1 MDVAAWLCGLGLGQ
15 YEQAFRENDIDAE
28 VLMDLTAE
36 DLIGLGVASIGHRR
50 KLLAA
55 IANLRAGSI
64 SATTP
69 ATAAP
74 AAVAGKASLEPEAER
89 RQLTVMFVDLVD
101 STALA
106 ARLDPE
112 EMAEVLR
119 TYHSAVAGAIARFE
133 GYVAKYMGDGV
144 LAYFG
149 YPRAHEDAAE
159 RAVRAGLAAVAAV
172 HSLGSG
178 HGEMLAARVGIAT
191 GPVVVG
197 ELIGEGAAREETV
210 VGDTPNLAARLQ
222 ALAEP
227 GTVVIAA
234 RTRELVGGLFE
245 LAELGLQI
253 LKGFPV
259 PVRPWR
265 VVGEGTAESR
275 FEALHG
281 AGLTPLVGRENEI
294 GLLLEH
300 WERAKEG
307 DGQVV
312 LLAGEPGIGKSR
324 LVRAL
329 RGRLENEPHTALGH
343 YCSPHHQTSP
353 LYPVIGLLERA
364 AGFAA
369 DDPAATR
376 LDKLEALLALS
387 SEDVTAVAPL
397 LAALLSLETDARY
410 PPLDMSAH
418 RQKERTLE
426 ALVDQVLG
434 LATRRPVLVLY
445 EDVHWADPTSLEL
458 LDLLVDRVQGAP
470 VLVLITFRPAF
481 APPWMRYAHV
491 SALTLSRLSRRQGA
505 AMVARLSGGKALP
518 PVVLEQIVAKTDGV
532 PLFVEELTRAV
543 LETNLLRDEGDHYT
557 LAGPLPPMAIP
568 TTLQESLLA
577 RLDRLAPAR
586 DVAQVAAAI
595 GREFSHEL
603 LAITATLP
611 ERDLQA
617 ALDDLVG
624 SGLVFR
630 RGTLPQATYSF
641 KHALVQDAAYATL
654 VRAKRQ
660 RLHARIAAALEQH
673 FPETVQAQPEL
684 LAHHYTEAG
693 LAELAIDYWLRAGQA
708 EIARSATAEAIT
720 QLTKGLELVRALP
733 DDAARW
739 RRELDL
745 QVALGVALM
754 AAKGWAA
761 PEVGR
766 ANARARD
773 LCERLGDTSRLFPV
787 LYGDWVFHVV
797 RAELETGRT
806 AGEDLLRRAQEQN
819 DAAAET
825 VGNRIVGTAELLR
838 GELVAARA
846 HLERTLALYDPA
858 AHRSLGFLF
867 AQDPSVAGLSVL
879 SWGLFALGYPEQA
892 QARSEEALTD
902 AKALSHRNTLG
913 YALLYGCIL
922 SQLLQDHD
930 EARDRANALIALAA
944 EQDSPHFLGAGI
956 IIRGWTLGDAGDFEA
971 GIAQIRD
978 GLAMWQATGAGFL
991 VPYFRSLL
999 AEIHGR
1005 SGAVNEGLDL
1015 VTEALDRVE
1024 ETGERWFEV
1033 ELHRMMGE
1041 LMLRLPRSDP
1051 TAAEARFAH
1060 AAATAR
1066 QQGAKLWELRATTR
1080 LAEVWR
1086 EQGRCGEAHDLLSPL
1101 YSQFTEGFGT
1111 PDLQSASAILRETA
1125 ASFEPN
1131 NPIPNASG

>member
-36 DLIGLGVASIGHRR
+36 DLIGLGIASIGHRR

-55 IANLRAGSI
+55 IAALRATS
-64 SATTP
+64 P
-69 ATAAP
+69 ATAAS
-74 AAVAGKASLEPEAER
+74 AAVSEKAWLAPEAER

-112 EMAEVLR
+112 EMADVLR
-119 TYHSAVAGAIARFE
+119 TYQNAVAGAIARFE
-133 GYVAKYMGDGV
+133 GHVAKYMGDGV

-149 YPRAHEDAAE
+149 YPRAHEDEAE
-159 RAVRAGLAAVAAV
+159 RAMRAGLAAVAAV
-172 HSLGSG
+172 HSLGPA
-178 HGEMLAARVGIAT
+178 HGETLATRVGIAT

-222 ALAEP
+222 TLAEP
-227 GTVVIAA
+227 DTVVISA
-234 RTRELVGGLFE
+234 RTRELVGGLFV
-245 LAELGLQI
+245 LDELGLQI

-259 PVRPWR
+259 PVRAWR
-265 VVGEGTAESR
+265 VIGEGAAESR

-307 DGQVV
+307 EGQVL

-329 RGRLENEPHTALGH
+329 RGRLENEPHTPLSH

-353 LYPVIGLLERA
+353 LHPVIGLLERA

-369 DDPAATR
+369 DDAAATR
-376 LDKLEALLALS
+376 LDKLESLLALS
-387 SEDVTAVAPL
+387 TDDVAGVAPL
-397 LAALLSLETDARY
+397 LAALLSLDTNARY
-410 PPLDMSAH
+410 PPLDMSPH

-426 ALVDQVLG
+426 ELVDQVLG
-434 LATRRPVLVLY
+434 LARRRPVLALY

-458 LDLLVDRVQGAP
+458 LDLLVDRVQGAS
-470 VLVLITFRPAF
+470 VLVLITFRPEF
-481 APPWMRYAHV
+481 APPWIRCAHV
-491 SALTLSRLSRRQGA
+491 TMMTLNRLSRRQGA

-518 PVVLEQIVAKTDGV
+518 PVVLDQIVAKTDGV
-532 PLFVEELTRAV
+532 PLFVEELTRTV
-543 LETNLLRDEGDHYT
+543 LEANLLRDEGDHYA
-557 LAGPLPPMAIP
+557 LAGPLLSMAIP
-568 TTLQESLLA
+568 ATLQESLLA

-586 DVAQVAAAI
+586 EVAQVGAAI

-603 LAITATLP
+603 LAMAAALP
-611 ERDLQA
+611 QSDLQA
-617 ALDDLVG
+617 GLDDLVG

-630 RGTLPQATYSF
+630 RGTPPQVTYSF

-684 LAHHYTEAG
+684 LAHHFMEAG
-693 LAELAIDYWLRAGQA
+693 LAERAIDYWLRAGQA

-720 QLTKGLELVRALP
+720 QLSKGLELIPALTN
-733 DDAARW
+733 DAARW
-739 RRELDL
+739 RQELEL

-773 LCERLGDTSRLFPV
+773 LCERLGDTSRFFPV
-787 LYGDWVFHVV
+787 LYGKWVFHVV
-797 RAELETGRT
+797 RAELEAGRT
-806 AGEDLLRRAQEQN
+806 AGEDLLHRAQEQN

-838 GELVAARA
+838 GELGAARA

-858 AHRSLGFLF
+858 AHRSLAFLF
-867 AQDPSVAGLSVL
+867 AQDPRVAGLSVL

-892 QARSEEALTD
+892 QAKIEQALTD
-902 AKALSHRNTLG
+902 AKELSHRNTLG

-922 SQLLQDHD
+922 SQLRHDKD
-930 EARDRANALIALAA
+930 EARDRANALITLAA
-944 EQDSPHFLGAGI
+944 EQDAPHFLGAGI
-956 IIRGWTLGDAGDFEA
+956 IIRGWTLGEAGDFGT

-999 AEIHGR
+999 AEVHGR

-1015 VTEALDRVE
+1015 ITEALDRAE
-1024 ETGERWFEV
+1024 ETSEEWFEA
-1033 ELHRMMGE
+1033 ELHRIMGE
-1041 LMLRLPRSDP
+1041 LTLRLPKPDP
-1051 TAAEARFAH
+1051 IAAEAQFGQ

-1066 QQGAKLWELRATTR
+1066 QQGAKLWELRAATSLAR
-1080 LAEVWR
+1080 LWR
-1086 EQGRCGEAHDLLSPL
+1086 EQGRRGEAHDLLAPL

-1111 PDLQSASAILRETA
+1111 PDLQAANAILRETT
-1125 ASFEPN
+1125 ASSEPRMD
-1131 NPIPNASG
+1131 PKCQ

>member
-36 DLIGLGVASIGHRR
+36 DLDGLGVASIGHRR

-55 IANLRAGSI
+55 IAALRGSF

-69 ATAAP
+69 TTAAP
-74 AAVAGKASLEPEAER
+74 AAVSGKASLAPEGER

-112 EMAEVLR
+112 EMADILR
-119 TYHSAVAGAIARFE
+119 SYQSAVAGAIARFE
-133 GYVAKYMGDGV
+133 GHVAKYMGDGV

-149 YPRAHEDAAE
+149 YPRAHEDEAE

-172 HSLGSG
+172 HSLGST
-178 HGEMLAARVGIAT
+178 HGETLAARVGIAT

-222 ALAEP
+222 TLAEP
-227 GTVVIAA
+227 GTAVISA

-245 LAELGLQI
+245 LADLGMQI

-265 VVGEGTAESR
+265 VVGEGSAESR

-307 DGQVV
+307 EGQVV
-312 LLAGEPGIGKSR
+312 LLGGEPGIGKSR

-329 RGRLENEPHTALGH
+329 RGRLEDEPHTPLSH

-369 DDPAATR
+369 DDSAATR

-387 SEDVTAVAPL
+387 SDDVTAVAPL
-397 LAALLSLETDARY
+397 LAAMLSLETDARY
-410 PPLDMSAH
+410 PPLDMSPH

-426 ALVDQVLG
+426 ELGNQVLG
-434 LATRRPVLVLY
+434 FAKRRPVLALY

-458 LDLLVDRVQGAP
+458 LELLVDRVQGAP
-470 VLVLITFRPAF
+470 VLVLITFRPGF
-481 APPWMRYAHV
+481 EPPWMRYAHV

-518 PVVLEQIVAKTDGV
+518 ATVLDQIVAKTDGV
-532 PLFVEELTRAV
+532 PLFVEELTRTV
-543 LETNLLRDEGDHYT
+543 LEANLLRDEGDHYA
-557 LAGPLPPMAIP
+557 LAGPLLPMAIP

-586 DVAQVAAAI
+586 EVAQVAAAI

-603 LAITATLP
+603 LAITAALP
-611 ERDLQA
+611 ESDLQA

-630 RGTLPQATYSF
+630 RGTPPQATYSF

-660 RLHARIAAALEQH
+660 RLHARIAVAIEQH

-684 LAHHYTEAG
+684 LAHHYMEAG

-720 QLTKGLELVRALP
+720 QLTKGLELIPALP

-739 RRELDL
+739 RRELEL

-761 PEVGR
+761 PEVGLT
-766 ANARARD
+766 NTRARD
-773 LCERLGDTSRLFPV
+773 LCERLGDTPRLFPV
-787 LYGDWVFHVV
+787 LYGEWVFHVV
-797 RAELETGRT
+797 RAELEAGRT

-825 VGNRIVGTAELLR
+825 IGNRIVGTAELLR

-846 HLERTLALYDPA
+846 HLERTLALYDLA
-858 AHRSLGFLF
+858 THRSLAFLF

-879 SWGLFALGYPEQA
+879 SWGLFALGFPEQA
-892 QARSEEALTD
+892 KARSEEALTD
-902 AKALSHRNTLG
+902 AKELSHRNTLG

-922 SQLLQDHD
+922 SQLRQDQD

-956 IIRGWTLGDAGDFEA
+956 VIRGWTLGEAGDFGA
-971 GIAQIRD
+971 GIAQIRE

-999 AEIHGR
+999 AEVYGR
-1005 SGAVNEGLDL
+1005 SGAVKEGLDL

-1024 ETGERWFEV
+1024 ETGERWFEA

-1041 LMLRLPRSDP
+1041 LMLRLPSSDP
-1051 TAAEARFAH
+1051 IAAEERFGH

-1066 QQGAKLWELRATTR
+1066 QQGAKLWELRAATR
-1080 LAEVWR
+1080 LARLWR
-1086 EQGRCGEAHDLLSPL
+1086 QQGRHGEAHDLLAPL

-1111 PDLQSASAILRETA
+1111 LDLQAASAILQETT
-1125 ASFEPN
+1125 ASSEPKMD
-1131 NPIPNASG
+1131 PKYL

>member
-1 MDVAAWLCGLGLGQ
+1 MDVTAWLCGLGLGQ
-15 YEQAFRENDIDAE
+15 YAQAFRENDIDAE
-28 VLMDLTAE
+28 VLLDLTAE

-55 IANLRAGSI
+55 IAALRAGSM
-64 SATTP
+64 SVTAP

-74 AAVAGKASLEPEAER
+74 AAISASVSLASEAER

-119 TYHSAVAGAIARFE
+119 SYHSVVAGAIARFE
-133 GYVAKYMGDGV
+133 GHVAKYMGDGV

-149 YPRAHEDAAE
+149 YPRAHEDEAE
-159 RAVRAGLAAVAAV
+159 RAVRAGLAAVVAV
-172 HSLGSG
+172 QSLGSG
-178 HGEMLAARVGIAT
+178 HGETLAARVGIAT
-191 GPVVVG
+191 GSVVVG

-227 GTVVIAA
+227 GTVMISA
-234 RTRELVGGLFE
+234 RTRELIGGLFE
-245 LAELGLQI
+245 LAEFGLQI

-259 PVRPWR
+259 PVRAWR
-265 VVGEGTAESR
+265 VVGEGAAESR

-281 AGLTPLVGRENEI
+281 AGLTPLVGREHEI
-294 GLLLEH
+294 GLLLEQ

-307 DGQVV
+307 EGQVV
-312 LLAGEPGIGKSR
+312 LLTGEPGIGKSR
-324 LVRAL
+324 LLRAL
-329 RGRLENEPHTALGH
+329 RGRLENEPHTPLSH

-353 LYPVIGLLERA
+353 LYPVINLLERA

-376 LDKLEALLALS
+376 LDKLETLLALS
-387 SEDVTAVAPL
+387 IDDVTAVVPL

-410 PPLDMSAH
+410 PPLDMSPH

-426 ALVDQVLG
+426 ELVNQVLG
-434 LATRRPVLVLY
+434 LAARRPVLAMY

-470 VLVLITFRPAF
+470 VLVLITFRPQF
-481 APPWMRYAHV
+481 EPLWTHYAHV
-491 SALTLSRLSRRQGA
+491 TALTLSRLSRRQGA

-518 PVVLEQIVAKTDGV
+518 PAVLDQIVAKTDGV
-532 PLFVEELTRAV
+532 PLFVEELTRTV
-543 LETNLLRDEGDHYT
+543 LETNLLRDEGDHYA

-568 TTLQESLLA
+568 ATLQESLLA

-586 DVAQVAAAI
+586 EVAQVAAAI
-595 GREFSHEL
+595 GRDFSHEL
-603 LAITATLP
+603 LAIAAALP
-611 ERDLQA
+611 ESELQA

-630 RGTLPQATYSF
+630 RGTPPQATYSF

-654 VRAKRQ
+654 VRATRQ

-684 LAHHYTEAG
+684 LGHHYMEGG
-693 LAELAIDYWLRAGQA
+693 LAEPAIDYWLRAGQA
-708 EIARSATAEAIT
+708 EIARSATAEAIA
-720 QLTKGLELVRALP
+720 QLSKGLELITALP

-739 RRELDL
+739 RRELEL

-761 PEVGR
+761 PEVGQ

-773 LCERLGDTSRLFPV
+773 LCERIGDTPWLFPV
-787 LYGDWVFHVV
+787 LYGEWVFHVV
-797 RAELETGRT
+797 RAELESGRS

-819 DAAAET
+819 DAAAKT
-825 VGNRIVGTAELLR
+825 VGNRIVGTAALLR
-838 GELVAARA
+838 GEPRIARV

-858 AHRSLGFLF
+858 AHRSLAFLV
-867 AQDPSVAGLSVL
+867 AQDPRVSGLSVL
-879 SWGLFALGYPEQA
+879 SWSLFALGYPEQA
-892 QARSEEALTD
+892 RARSEEALTD
-902 AKALSHRNTLG
+902 AKELSHRNTLG

-922 SQLLQDHD
+922 SQLRRDRD
-930 EARDRANALIALAA
+930 EAQGRANSLIALAA
-944 EQDSPHFLGAGI
+944 DQGSPHFLAAGNVV
-956 IIRGWTLGDAGDFEA
+956 RGWILGTTGELEA
-971 GIAQIRD
+971 GVTQLRD
-978 GLAMWQATGAGFL
+978 GLTRWQATGAGFL
-991 VPYFRSLL
+991 VPYFLSLL
-999 AEIHGR
+999 AELHGR
-1005 SGAVNEGLDL
+1005 SGAVEEGLDL
-1015 VTEALDRVE
+1015 IAKALGRVE
-1024 ETGERWFEV
+1024 ETGERWFEA
-1033 ELHRMMGE
+1033 ELHRIPAVTSNSSGCGQSNSSTREAGQGTVSLSLFPGQE
-1041 LMLRLPRSDP
+1041 LQRL
-1051 TAAEARFAH
+1051 
-1060 AAATAR
+1060 
-1066 QQGAKLWELRATTR
+1066 L
-1080 LAEVWR
+1080 
-1086 EQGRCGEAHDLLSPL
+1086 
-1101 YSQFTEGFGT
+1101 
-1111 PDLQSASAILRETA
+1111 
-1125 ASFEPN
+1125 
-1131 NPIPNASG
+1131 

>member
-1 MDVAAWLCGLGLGQ
+1 MDAAAWLRSLGLGQ

-55 IANLRAGSI
+55 IAAMRAGSI

-69 ATAAP
+69 ATAA
-74 AAVAGKASLEPEAER
+74 AAVSGKASLAPGAER
-89 RQLTVMFVDLVD
+89 RQLTVMFVDLID

-119 TYHSAVAGAIARFE
+119 SYHGAVAGAIARFE
-133 GYVAKYMGDGV
+133 GHVAKYMGDGV

-149 YPRAHEDAAE
+149 YPRAHEDEAE

-172 HSLGSG
+172 HSLGSA
-178 HGEMLAARVGIAT
+178 HGETLAARVGIAT

-222 ALAEP
+222 TLAEP
-227 GTVVIAA
+227 GTVVISA
-234 RTRELVGGLFE
+234 RTRDLVGGLFE
-245 LAELGLQI
+245 LADLGMQI

-259 PVRPWR
+259 PVRAWR
-265 VVGEGTAESR
+265 VVGEGAAESR
-275 FEALHG
+275 FEALRG

-307 DGQVV
+307 EGQVV

-343 YCSPHHQTSP
+343 YCSPHHQASP
-353 LYPVIGLLERA
+353 LCPVIGLLERA
-364 AGFAA
+364 AGFAT
-369 DDPAATR
+369 DDTAATR

-387 SEDVTAVAPL
+387 TDDVTAVAPL
-397 LAALLSLETDARY
+397 LAALLSLETAARY
-410 PPLDMSAH
+410 PPLDMSPH

-426 ALVDQVLG
+426 ELVKQVLG
-434 LATRRPVLVLY
+434 LARRRPVLAVY

-458 LDLLVDRVQGAP
+458 LDLLVDGVQGAP
-470 VLVLITFRPAF
+470 VLVLITFRPEFEPSWTRHAN
-481 APPWMRYAHV
+481 V
-491 SALTLSRLSRRQGA
+491 TALTLSRLSRRQGA

-518 PVVLEQIVAKTDGV
+518 PAVLDQIVAKTDGV
-532 PLFVEELTRAV
+532 PLFVEELTRTV
-543 LETNLLRDEGDHYT
+543 LETNLLRDEGDHYV

-568 TTLQESLLA
+568 TTLHESLLA

-586 DVAQVAAAI
+586 EVAQVAAAI

-603 LAITATLP
+603 LAITAALP
-611 ERDLQA
+611 ESELQA

-630 RGTLPQATYSF
+630 RGTPPQATYSF

-684 LAHHYTEAG
+684 LAQHLTEAG
-693 LAELAIDYWLRAGQA
+693 LAEPAIDYWLRAGQA
-708 EIARSATAEAIT
+708 EIARSATAEAMA
-720 QLTKGLELVRALP
+720 QLTKGLELIPVLP

-739 RRELDL
+739 RRELEL

-761 PEVGR
+761 PEVGQ
-766 ANARARD
+766 ANARARE

-787 LYGDWVFHVV
+787 LYGEWVFHVV
-797 RAELETGRT
+797 RAELEAGRT

-825 VGNRIVGTAELLR
+825 IGNRIVGTAELLR

-858 AHRSLGFLF
+858 AHRSLAFLY

-902 AKALSHRNTLG
+902 AKELSHRNTLG

-922 SQLLQDHD
+922 SQLRGDQD

-944 EQDSPHFLGAGI
+944 EQGSPHFLGAGI
-956 IIRGWTLGDAGDFEA
+956 VVRGWTLGAAGELEA

-978 GLAMWQATGAGFL
+978 GLTRWQTTGAGFL
-991 VPYFRSLL
+991 VPYFLSLL
-999 AEIHGR
+999 AELHGHA
-1005 SGAVNEGLDL
+1005 GAVKGALDI

-1024 ETGERWFEV
+1024 ETGERWFEA

-1041 LMLRLPRSDP
+1041 LMLQLPRSDP
-1051 TAAEARFAH
+1051 TAAEARFEH

-1066 QQGAKLWELRATTR
+1066 HQGAKLWELRAATR
-1080 LAEVWR
+1080 LSRLWR
-1086 EQGRCGEAHDLLSPL
+1086 EQDRCGEAHDLLTPL
-1101 YSQFTEGFGT
+1101 YSQFTEGLGT
-1111 PDLQSASAILRETA
+1111 PDLQAAGAMLREPA
-1125 ASFEPN
+1125 ASHEPK
-1131 NPIPNASG
+1131 NPIPSTSS

>member
-55 IANLRAGSI
+55 IAFLRAGSI

-69 ATAAP
+69 AMAS
-74 AAVAGKASLEPEAER
+74 AAVSGKASPAPEAER

-106 ARLDPE
+106 AWLDPE

-119 TYHSAVAGAIARFE
+119 TYQNAVAGAIARFE
-133 GYVAKYMGDGV
+133 GHVAKYMGDGV

-149 YPRAHEDAAE
+149 YPRAHEDEAE

-172 HSLGSG
+172 HSLEST
-178 HGEMLAARVGIAT
+178 HGETLAARVGIAT

-222 ALAEP
+222 TLAEP
-227 GTVVIAA
+227 GTVVISA
-234 RTRELVGGLFE
+234 RTRELIGGLFE

-259 PVRPWR
+259 PVRAWR

-281 AGLTPLVGRENEI
+281 AGLTPLVGREHEI

-307 DGQVV
+307 EGQVV

-329 RGRLENEPHTALGH
+329 RGRLENEPHTALSH

-353 LYPVIGLLERA
+353 LHPVIGLLERA

-369 DDPAATR
+369 DDPAATK

-387 SEDVTAVAPL
+387 RDDVTAVAPL

-410 PPLDMSAH
+410 PPLDMSPH

-426 ALVDQVLG
+426 ELVDQVLG
-434 LATRRPVLVLY
+434 LATRQPVLALY

-470 VLVLITFRPAF
+470 VLVLITFRPEF
-481 APPWMRYAHV
+481 APSWTRYAHV
-491 SALTLSRLSRRQGA
+491 TALTLSRLSRRQGA

-518 PVVLEQIVAKTDGV
+518 AAVLDQIVAKTDGV
-532 PLFVEELTRAV
+532 PLFVEELTRTV
-543 LETNLLRDEGDHYT
+543 LETNLLRDEGDHYA
-557 LAGPLPPMAIP
+557 LPGPLPPMAIP

-577 RLDRLAPAR
+577 RLDRLASAR

-603 LAITATLP
+603 LAMTTALP
-611 ERDLQA
+611 ESELQA
-617 ALDDLVG
+617 ALHDLVG
-624 SGLVFR
+624 AGLVFR
-630 RGTLPQATYSF
+630 RGTPPQATYSF

-660 RLHARIAAALEQH
+660 RLHARIAVAIEQH

-684 LAHHYTEAG
+684 LAHHYMEAG

-720 QLTKGLELVRALP
+720 QLTKGLELIPALP

-739 RRELDL
+739 RRELEL

-761 PEVGR
+761 PEVGLT
-766 ANARARD
+766 NTRARD
-773 LCERLGDTSRLFPV
+773 LCERLGDTPRLFPV
-787 LYGDWVFHVV
+787 LYGEWVFHVV
-797 RAELETGRT
+797 RAELEAGRT

-825 VGNRIVGTAELLR
+825 IGNRIVGTAELLR

-846 HLERTLALYDPA
+846 HLERTLALYDLA
-858 AHRSLGFLF
+858 THRSLAFLF

-879 SWGLFALGYPEQA
+879 SWGLFALGFPEQA
-892 QARSEEALTD
+892 KARSEEALTD
-902 AKALSHRNTLG
+902 AKELSHRNTLG

-922 SQLLQDHD
+922 SQLRQDQD

-956 IIRGWTLGDAGDFEA
+956 VIRGWTLGEAGDFGA
-971 GIAQIRD
+971 GIAQIRE

-999 AEIHGR
+999 AEVYGR
-1005 SGAVNEGLDL
+1005 SGAVKEGLDL

-1024 ETGERWFEV
+1024 ETGERWFEA
-1033 ELHRMMGE
+1033 ELHRMKGE
-1041 LMLRLPRSDP
+1041 LLLLLPRSDP
-1051 TAAEARFAH
+1051 TVAEARFVH
-1060 AAATAR
+1060 AVATAR
-1066 QQGAKLWELRATTR
+1066 QQGAKLWELRAATR
-1080 LAEVWR
+1080 LARLWR
-1086 EQGRCGEAHDLLSPL
+1086 EQGRRGEAHDLLSPL
-1101 YSQFTEGFGT
+1101 YGQLTEGFET
-1111 PDLQSASAILRETA
+1111 ADLQATRALLRETTGG
-1125 ASFEPN
+1125 FEPN
-1131 NPIPNASG
+1131 NPIPNTSR

>member
-1 MDVAAWLCGLGLGQ
+1 MDVAAWLRDLGLGR

-36 DLIGLGVASIGHRR
+36 DLIGLGVTSIGHRR

-55 IANLRAGSI
+55 VAALRAGSI
-64 SATTP
+64 PATIP
-69 ATAAP
+69 VTAAP
-74 AAVAGKASLEPEAER
+74 AAASVGPQAER
-89 RQLTVMFVDLVD
+89 RQLTVMFVDLAD

-106 ARLDPE
+106 ARLDLE

-119 TYHSAVAGAIARFE
+119 DYQSAVAGAIARFE
-133 GYVAKYMGDGV
+133 GHVAKYMGDGV

-149 YPRAHEDAAE
+149 YPRAHEDEAE

-172 HSLGSG
+172 LGLGSA
-178 HGEMLAARVGIAT
+178 HREKLAARVGIAT

-222 ALAEP
+222 TLAQP
-227 GTVVIAA
+227 GTVVISA
-234 RTRELVGGLFE
+234 RTRELIGGLFE
-245 LAELGLQI
+245 LAELGMQI

-259 PVRPWR
+259 PVRAWR
-265 VVGEGTAESR
+265 VVGEGSAESR

-281 AGLTPLVGRENEI
+281 TGLTPLVGRDNEI

-307 DGQVV
+307 EGQVV

-329 RGRLENEPHTALGH
+329 RGRLENEPHTPLSH

-387 SEDVTAVAPL
+387 IDDVTAVAPL

-410 PPLDMSAH
+410 PPLDMSPH

-426 ALVDQVLG
+426 ELVNQVLG
-434 LATRRPVLVLY
+434 LAARRPVLALY

-470 VLVLITFRPAF
+470 VLVLITFRPEF
-481 APPWMRYAHV
+481 EPPWTHYAHV
-491 SALTLSRLSRRQGA
+491 TALTLSRLSRRQSA

-518 PVVLEQIVAKTDGV
+518 PAVLDQIVAKTDGV
-532 PLFVEELTRAV
+532 PLFVEELTRTV
-543 LETNLLRDEGDHYT
+543 LEANLLRDEGDHYA

-586 DVAQVAAAI
+586 EVAQVAAAI

-603 LAITATLP
+603 LVMTTALP
-611 ERDLQA
+611 ESELQA

-624 SGLVFR
+624 SSLVFR
-630 RGTLPQATYSF
+630 RGQPPQATYNF

-673 FPETVQAQPEL
+673 LPETVQAQPEL
-684 LAHHYTEAG
+684 LAHHYMEAG
-693 LAELAIDYWLRAGQA
+693 LAEPAIDYWLRAGQS

-720 QLTKGLELVRALP
+720 QLTKGLELIPALA

-739 RRELDL
+739 RRELEL

-766 ANARARD
+766 TNARARD
-773 LCERLGDTSRLFPV
+773 LCERLGDTLRLFSCSLWGV
-787 LYGDWVFHVV
+787 GFS
-797 RAELETGRT
+797 
-806 AGEDLLRRAQEQN
+806 RRE
-819 DAAAET
+819 
-825 VGNRIVGTAELLR
+825 GG
-838 GELVAARA
+838 AR
-846 HLERTLALYDPA
+846 
-858 AHRSLGFLF
+858 
-867 AQDPSVAGLSVL
+867 
-879 SWGLFALGYPEQA
+879 
-892 QARSEEALTD
+892 
-902 AKALSHRNTLG
+902 
-913 YALLYGCIL
+913 
-922 SQLLQDHD
+922 
-930 EARDRANALIALAA
+930 
-944 EQDSPHFLGAGI
+944 
-956 IIRGWTLGDAGDFEA
+956 
-971 GIAQIRD
+971 
-978 GLAMWQATGAGFL
+978 
-991 VPYFRSLL
+991 
-999 AEIHGR
+999 GR
-1005 SGAVNEGLDL
+1005 SNCRREFTPPRAG
-1015 VTEALDRVE
+1015 TE
-1024 ETGERWFEV
+1024 
-1033 ELHRMMGE
+1033 
-1041 LMLRLPRSDP
+1041 
-1051 TAAEARFAH
+1051 
-1060 AAATAR
+1060 
-1066 QQGAKLWELRATTR
+1066 
-1080 LAEVWR
+1080 
-1086 EQGRCGEAHDLLSPL
+1086 RCGRRNHWQPH
-1101 YSQFTEGFGT
+1101 
-1111 PDLQSASAILRETA
+1111 RR
-1125 ASFEPN
+1125 N
-1131 NPIPNASG
+1131 R

>member
-1 MDVAAWLCGLGLGQ
+1 MDVTAWLCGLGLGQ

-55 IANLRAGSI
+55 IAALRVGSI
-64 SATTP
+64 LATP
-69 ATAAP
+69 AAAAP
-74 AAVAGKASLEPEAER
+74 AAISAKVSLAPEAER

-112 EMAEVLR
+112 EMAQILR

-133 GYVAKYMGDGV
+133 GHVAKYMGDGV

-149 YPRAHEDAAE
+149 YPRAHEDEAE
-159 RAVRAGLAAVAAV
+159 RAVRAGLTAVAAV
-172 HSLGSG
+172 HSLGSA
-178 HGEMLAARVGIAT
+178 HGETLAARVGIAT
-191 GPVVVG
+191 GSVVVG

-227 GTVVIAA
+227 DTMLISA
-234 RTRELVGGLFE
+234 RTRELIGGLFE
-245 LAELGLQI
+245 LAELGVQI

-259 PVRPWR
+259 PVRVWR
-265 VVGEGTAESR
+265 VVGEGVAESR

-307 DGQVV
+307 EGQVV
-312 LLAGEPGIGKSR
+312 LLGGEPGIGKSR

-329 RGRLENEPHTALGH
+329 RGRLEHEPHTALGH

-353 LYPVIGLLERA
+353 LHPVIGLLERA

-387 SEDVTAVAPL
+387 SDDVTAVAPL
-397 LAALLSLETDARY
+397 LAALLSLETAARY
-410 PPLDMSAH
+410 PPVDLSPH

-426 ALVDQVLG
+426 VLVDQVLG
-434 LATRRPVLVLY
+434 LAARRPILAVY

-458 LDLLVDRVQGAP
+458 LDFLVDRVQDAP
-470 VLVLITFRPAF
+470 VLVLITFRPEF
-481 APPWMRYAHV
+481 APPWTRHAHV
-491 SALTLSRLSRRQGA
+491 TALTLSRLSRRQGA

-518 PVVLEQIVAKTDGV
+518 PAVLDQIVAKTDGV
-532 PLFVEELTRAV
+532 PLFVEELTRTV
-543 LETNLLRDEGDHYT
+543 LETNLLRDEGDHYA

-586 DVAQVAAAI
+586 EVAQVAAAI

-603 LAITATLP
+603 LAMTAQLP
-611 ERDLQA
+611 ENELLA

-630 RGTLPQATYSF
+630 RGTPPQATYSF

-660 RLHARIAAALEQH
+660 RLHARIAAALDQH

-684 LAHHYTEAG
+684 LAHHYTKAE
-693 LAELAIDYWLRAGQA
+693 LAEPAIDYWLRAGQA
-708 EIARSATAEAIT
+708 EIARSATAEAIA
-720 QLTKGLELVRALP
+720 QLIKGLELITVLP

-739 RRELDL
+739 RRELEL

-761 PEVGR
+761 PEVGQ

-787 LYGDWVFHVV
+787 LYGEWVFHVV
-797 RAELETGRT
+797 RAELESGRT
-806 AGEDLLRRAQEQN
+806 AGEDLLSRAQEQN

-825 VGNRIVGTAELLR
+825 VGNRIVGTAALLR
-838 GELVAARA
+838 GEPAVARI

-858 AHRSLGFLF
+858 AHRSLAFLF
-867 AQDPSVAGLSVL
+867 AQDPRVSGLSVL
-879 SWGLFALGYPEQA
+879 SWALFALGHPEQA
-892 QARSEEALTD
+892 RTRSEEALTD
-902 AKALSHRNTLG
+902 AKELSHRNTLG

-922 SQLLQDHD
+922 SQLSRDRG
-930 EARDRANALIALAA
+930 EAEDRANSLIALAA
-944 EQDSPHFLGAGI
+944 DQGSPHFLAAGNV
-956 IIRGWTLGDAGDFEA
+956 IRGWMLGATGELEA
-971 GIAQIRD
+971 GITQLRD
-978 GLAMWQATGAGFL
+978 GLTRWQATGAGFL
-991 VPYFRSLL
+991 VPYFLSLL
-999 AEIHGR
+999 AELHGQA
-1005 SGAVNEGLDL
+1005 GAVIDGLDV
-1015 VTEALDRVE
+1015 VTKALDRAE
-1024 ETGERWFEV
+1024 ATGERWFEA
-1033 ELHRMMGE
+1033 ELHRMRGE
-1041 LMLRLPRSDP
+1041 LMLRLPKVDP
-1051 TAAEARFAH
+1051 TAAEALFQQ
-1060 AAATAR
+1060 AASVAR
-1066 QQGAKLWELRATTR
+1066 RQGAKLWELRAATSLAR
-1080 LAEVWR
+1080 LLG
-1086 EQGRCGEAHDLLSPL
+1086 EQGRRGEAHDLLSPL
-1101 YSQFTEGFGT
+1101 YSQFTEGYGA
-1111 PDLQSASAILRETA
+1111 PDLQAASAMLRQTTA
-1125 ASFEPN
+1125 NSEPN
-1131 NPIPNASG
+1131 NPIPNTSS

>member
-55 IANLRAGSI
+55 IAALRAGSMW
-64 SATTP
+64 ATTP
-69 ATAAP
+69 ATADSR
-74 AAVAGKASLEPEAER
+74 KASVAPEAER

-119 TYHSAVAGAIARFE
+119 SYQSAVAGAIVRFE
-133 GYVAKYMGDGV
+133 GHVAKYMGDGV

-149 YPRAHEDAAE
+149 YPRAHEDEAE

-172 HSLGSG
+172 RSLGSA
-178 HGEMLAARVGIAT
+178 HGETLAARVGIAT
-191 GPVVVG
+191 GAVVVG

-222 ALAEP
+222 TLAEP
-227 GTVVIAA
+227 GTVVISA
-234 RTRELVGGLFE
+234 RTRELIGGLFE

-259 PVRPWR
+259 PVRAWR
-265 VVGEGTAESR
+265 VIGEGAAESR

-307 DGQVV
+307 EGQVV

-329 RGRLENEPHTALGH
+329 RERLENEPHTALSH

-353 LYPVIGLLERA
+353 LHPVIGLLKRA

-387 SEDVTAVAPL
+387 TDDVSAVAPL

-410 PPLDMSAH
+410 PPLDMSPH

-426 ALVDQVLG
+426 VLVDQVLG
-434 LATRRPVLVLY
+434 LATRRPVLALY
-445 EDVHWADPTSLEL
+445 EDMHWADPTSLEL
-458 LDLLVDRVQGAP
+458 LDLMVDRVQGAP
-470 VLVLITFRPAF
+470 ALVLITFRPEF
-481 APPWMRYAHV
+481 EPPWTRSAHV
-491 SALTLSRLSRRQGA
+491 TALTLSRLSRRQGA

-518 PVVLEQIVAKTDGV
+518 PAVLDQIVAKTDGV

-543 LETNLLRDEGDHYT
+543 LETNLLRDEGDQYA
-557 LAGPLPPMAIP
+557 LAGPLPPMGIP

-586 DVAQVAAAI
+586 EVAQVAAAI

-603 LAITATLP
+603 LAMTTAVP
-611 ERDLQA
+611 ESELQA

-624 SGLVFR
+624 AGLVFR
-630 RGTLPQATYSF
+630 RGTPPQATYSF

-660 RLHARIAAALEQH
+660 RLHARIAAAIEQH
-673 FPETVQAQPEL
+673 SPETVQVQPEL
-684 LAHHYTEAG
+684 LAHHYREAA
-693 LAELAIDYWLRAGQA
+693 LAEPAIDYWLRAGQRA
-708 EIARSATAEAIT
+708 IARSAMAEALA
-720 QLTKGLELVRALP
+720 QLRNGLDLLAGLP
-733 DDAARW
+733 EADRR

-754 AAKGWAA
+754 ATQGWAA
-761 PEVGR
+761 PEAGR
-766 ANARARD
+766 ANARARE
-773 LCERLGDTSRLFPV
+773 LCEQIGATAQLWPV
-787 LYGDWVFHVV
+787 LYGQWVFHGV
-797 RAELETGRT
+797 RAEHNAAREV
-806 AGEDLLRRAQEQN
+806 ADEFLRRAQEHQE
-819 DAAAET
+819 ASAT
-825 VGNRIVGTAELLR
+825 VVAQRISGTGAFWR
-838 GELVAARA
+838 GEMAVART
-846 HLERTLALYDPA
+846 HLEPTLALYDPER
-858 AHRSLGFLF
+858 HRSLAFLYV
-867 AQDPSVAGLSVL
+867 QDPRVAALSAL
-879 SWGLFALGYPEQA
+879 SWTLFALGYPEQA
-892 QARSEEALTD
+892 RARSREALD
-902 AKALSHRNTLG
+902 AARELAHPNTLAYG
-913 YALLYGCIL
+913 LLFACFFEQFRGAGHEAQNRTGALVEL
-922 SQLLQDHD
+922 ST
-930 EARDRANALIALAA
+930 
-944 EQDSPHFLGAGI
+944 EQDFPHFLAAATM
-956 IIRGWTLGDAGDFEA
+956 IRGWALTESAELET
-971 GIAQIRD
+971 
-978 GLAMWQATGAGFL
+978 GLAQLRQGLPAWRATGAGL
-991 VPYFRSLL
+991 YEPYFLGL
-999 AEIHGR
+999 QAEALGR
-1005 SGAVNEGLDL
+1005 SGAVEEGLDL
-1015 VTEALDRVE
+1015 VAKALFRVE
-1024 ETGERWFEV
+1024 ETGERWFEA

-1041 LMLRLPRSDP
+1041 LMLRLPGSDP
-1051 TAAEARFAH
+1051 TAAEAQFGH

-1066 QQGAKLWELRATTR
+1066 QQGAKLWELRSATR
-1080 LAEVWR
+1080 LARLWR
-1086 EQGRCGEAHDLLSPL
+1086 EQGRRGEAHDLLTPL

-1111 PDLQSASAILRETA
+1111 PDLQAASAILRETT
-1125 ASFEPN
+1125 ASIEPK
-1131 NPIPNASG
+1131 NPIPNARS

>member
-1 MDVAAWLCGLGLGQ
+1 MDIGTWLCGLGLGQ

-36 DLIGLGVASIGHRR
+36 DLVGLGIVSIGHRR

-55 IANLRAGSI
+55 IAALRTGSM

-69 ATAAP
+69 VTAVP
-74 AAVAGKASLEPEAER
+74 SVTSGSAALAPEAER

-112 EMAEVLR
+112 EMAQVLR
-119 TYHSAVAGAIARFE
+119 SYQSAVAGAIARFE
-133 GYVAKYMGDGV
+133 GHVAKYMGDGV

-149 YPRAHEDAAE
+149 YPRAHEDEAE

-172 HSLGSG
+172 HNLASADGDT
-178 HGEMLAARVGIAT
+178 LAARVGIAT

-222 ALAEP
+222 AMAAP
-227 GTVVIAA
+227 GTVVISA
-234 RTRELVGGLFE
+234 RTRELIGGLFE
-245 LAELGLQI
+245 LTELGMQI

-265 VVGEGTAESR
+265 VVGEGAAESR

-281 AGLTPLVGRENEI
+281 AGLTPLVGRDHEI

-312 LLAGEPGIGKSR
+312 LLTGEPGIGKSR
-324 LVRAL
+324 LLRAL
-329 RGRLENEPHTALGH
+329 RGRLENEPHTALSH

-387 SEDVTAVAPL
+387 TEHVAAVAPL

-410 PPLDMSAH
+410 PPLDMSPH
-418 RQKERTLE
+418 RQKERTLDE
-426 ALVDQVLG
+426 LVDQVLG
-434 LATRRPVLVLY
+434 LAMRRPVLALY

-470 VLVLITFRPAF
+470 VLVLITFRPEF
-481 APPWMRYAHV
+481 VRRWTRYAHV
-491 SALTLSRLSRRQGA
+491 TPLTLSRLSRRQGA

-518 PVVLEQIVAKTDGV
+518 PAVLDQIVAKTDGV
-532 PLFVEELTRAV
+532 PLFVEELTRTV
-543 LETNLLRDEGDHYT
+543 LETNLLRDEGDHYA
-557 LAGPLPPMAIP
+557 LAGPLQPMAIP

-586 DVAQVAAAI
+586 EVAQVAAAI
-595 GREFSHEL
+595 GREFSYEL
-603 LAITATLP
+603 LARTTALP
-611 ERDLQA
+611 ESDLQA
-617 ALDDLVG
+617 GLDDLVD

-630 RGTLPQATYSF
+630 RGTSPQATYSF

-654 VRAKRQ
+654 VRPKRQ
-660 RLHARIAAALEQH
+660 RLHARIATTIEQH
-673 FPETVQAQPEL
+673 LPETVQTQPEL
-684 LAHHYTEAG
+684 LAHHYMEAG
-693 LAELAIDYWLRAGQA
+693 LAEPAIDYWLKAGQA

-720 QLTKGLELVRALP
+720 QLTKGLELISALP

-739 RRELDL
+739 RRELEL

-754 AAKGWAA
+754 AARGWAA

-773 LCERLGDTSRLFPV
+773 LCERLGDTLRLFPV
-787 LYGDWVFHVV
+787 LYGEWVFHVV
-797 RAELETGRT
+797 RAELEAGRS

-825 VGNRIVGTAELLR
+825 IGNRIVGTAELLR

-846 HLERTLALYDPA
+846 HLERTLALYDRA
-858 AHRSLGFLF
+858 AHRSLAFLF

-892 QARSEEALTD
+892 RATSEQALRD
-902 AKALSHRNTLG
+902 ATELSHRNTLG

-922 SQLLQDHD
+922 SQLRQNHD

-956 IIRGWTLGDAGDFEA
+956 IIRGWTLAEAGDFDT
-971 GIAQIRD
+971 GIAQIRE
-978 GLAMWQATGAGFL
+978 GLTMWQATGAGFL

-999 AEIHGR
+999 AQVHGR

-1015 VTEALDRVE
+1015 ITEAIDRVE
-1024 ETGERWFEV
+1024 KTGERWFEA
-1033 ELHRMMGE
+1033 ELHRIKGE
-1041 LMLRLPRSDP
+1041 LMLRLPRPDP
-1051 TAAEARFAH
+1051 TAAEAQFGH
-1060 AAATAR
+1060 AAATAH
-1066 QQGAKLWELRATTR
+1066 QQGAKLWELRAATCLAR
-1080 LAEVWR
+1080 LWI
-1086 EQGRCGEAHDLLSPL
+1086 EQRRRDEAHDLLSPL
-1101 YSQFTEGFGT
+1101 YGQFAEGFET
-1111 PDLQSASAILRETA
+1111 PDLRA
-1125 ASFEPN
+1125 ARAVLQEIIVSSEK
-1131 NPIPNASG
+1131 NPIAGPSS

>member
-1 MDVAAWLCGLGLGQ
+1 MDVGAWLISLGLGQ
-15 YEQAFRENDIDAE
+15 YQHAFRENDIDAE

-55 IANLRAGSI
+55 IAGLRAGSM

-74 AAVAGKASLEPEAER
+74 AAVSGKASLAPEAER
-89 RQLTVMFVDLVD
+89 RQLTVMFVDLVN

-119 TYHSAVAGAIARFE
+119 TYHSAVADAIARFE
-133 GYVAKYMGDGV
+133 GHVAKYMGDGV

-149 YPRAHEDAAE
+149 YPRAHEDEAE

-172 HSLGSG
+172 HSLGSV
-178 HGEMLAARVGIAT
+178 HGETLAARVGIAT
-191 GPVVVG
+191 GRVVVG

-222 ALAEP
+222 TLAQP
-227 GTVVIAA
+227 GTVVISA
-234 RTRELVGGLFE
+234 RTRELIGGLFE
-245 LAELGLQI
+245 LAELGSQI

-259 PVRPWR
+259 PVRAWR
-265 VVGEGTAESR
+265 VVGEGAAESR

-281 AGLTPLVGRENEI
+281 AGLTPLVGREHEI

-307 DGQVV
+307 EGQVV

-329 RGRLENEPHTALGH
+329 RGRLENEPHTALSH

-353 LYPVIGLLERA
+353 LHPVIGLLERA

-369 DDPAATR
+369 DDPAATK

-387 SEDVTAVAPL
+387 SDDVTAVAPL

-410 PPLDMSAH
+410 PPLDMSPH

-426 ALVDQVLG
+426 ELVNQVLG
-434 LATRRPVLVLY
+434 LATRRPVLALY
-445 EDVHWADPTSLEL
+445 EDVHWVDPTSLEL
-458 LDLLVDRVQGAP
+458 LDLIVDRVQGAP
-470 VLVLITFRPAF
+470 VLVLITFRPEF
-481 APPWMRYAHV
+481 EPRWTRRYAHV
-491 SALTLSRLSRRQGA
+491 TALNISRLSRRQGA

-518 PVVLEQIVAKTDGV
+518 PAVLDQIVAKTDGV
-532 PLFVEELTRAV
+532 PLFVEELTRTV
-543 LETNLLRDEGDHYT
+543 IETNLLRDEGDHYA

-586 DVAQVAAAI
+586 EVAQVAAAI

-603 LAITATLP
+603 LATTTALP
-611 ERDLQA
+611 ESELQA

-624 SGLVFR
+624 AGLVFR
-630 RGTLPQATYSF
+630 RGTPPQATYSF

-660 RLHARIAAALEQH
+660 RMHARIAAAIEQH
-673 FPETVQAQPEL
+673 FSETVQAQPEL
-684 LAHHYTEAG
+684 LAHHYMEAG
-693 LAELAIDYWLRAGQA
+693 LAQPAIDYWLRAGQRA
-708 EIARSATAEAIT
+708 IARSAMTEALA
-720 QLTKGLELVRALP
+720 QLQSGLDLLASLP
-733 DDAARW
+733 EADRS

-754 AAKGWAA
+754 ATQGWAA
-761 PEVGR
+761 PEAGR

-773 LCERLGDTSRLFPV
+773 LCEQIGATAQLWPV
-787 LYGDWVFHVV
+787 LYGQWVFHGV
-797 RAELETGRT
+797 RAEQNAAREV
-806 AGEDLLRRAQEQN
+806 ADEFLRRAQDHQEASATVVAHRISGTGAFWRGEV
-819 DAAAET
+819 AAART
-825 VGNRIVGTAELLR
+825 
-838 GELVAARA
+838 
-846 HLERTLALYDPA
+846 HLERTLALYDPER
-858 AHRSLGFLF
+858 HQSLAFLYV
-867 AQDPSVAGLSVL
+867 QDPRVAALSAL
-879 SWGLFALGYPEQA
+879 SWTWLVLGYPEQA
-892 QARSEEALTD
+892 RARSREALD
-902 AKALSHRNTLG
+902 AAREIAHLNTLA
-913 YALLYGCIL
+913 YALLFACFFEQFRGAGR
-922 SQLLQDHD
+922 
-930 EARDRANALIALAA
+930 EAKDRAEKLIELAT
-944 EQDSPHFLGAGI
+944 EQNFPHFLAAATV
-956 IIRGWTLGDAGDFEA
+956 IRGWALTQSGELET
-971 GIAQIRD
+971 
-978 GLAMWQATGAGFL
+978 GLAQLRQGLPAWRATGAGL
-991 VPYFRSLL
+991 YEPYFLGL
-999 AEIHGR
+999 QAEALGR
-1005 SGAVNEGLDL
+1005 SGAAEEGLDL
-1015 VTEALDRVE
+1015 VAKALERVE
-1024 ETGERWFEV
+1024 ETGERWFEA
-1033 ELHRMMGE
+1033 ELHRIMGE
-1041 LMLRLPRSDP
+1041 LMLRLPKPDP
-1051 TAAEARFAH
+1051 IAAEARFGH

-1066 QQGAKLWELRATTR
+1066 QQGAKVWELRATTR

-1086 EQGRCGEAHDLLSPL
+1086 EQGRCGEAHDLLGPL

-1111 PDLQSASAILRETA
+1111 PDLQAASALLRETA